1 MDCGPDII
9 LNNDFGPYIILNR
22 DSGPDVTL
30 NIDSAS
36 DIILNKSCGLDVNE
50 ISFGNRSC
58 DVGGTKSGQGFVW
71 KCAID
76 FAGKANEEVDELFHL
91 PSDVLAIKESS
102 DASVAYAVFTKIPL
116 TKEVLFGPFKGQVY
130 RGKNLSPKTTIVEI
144 RDSDGEKVYLDL
156 NDEAGSWLRLVKP
169 ATTPQEANLTV
180 FVEGNEIWCLVHCDT
195 EKDVELC
202 AWYRI
207 MPHWNSSVTT
217 HQDLFYPVV
226 YHHSRKSCNYFVSRF
241 KRQSLEE
248 NDEKKNVKDECQ
260 DPSINSLKSNK
271 SFTFKVKGEV
281 NSMKKENQWSSKVT
295 VPLTDDTSSSGQRNS
310 LSKERHL
317 DITNSSG
324 DENHFDGDLKL
335 SKLSL
340 MLNNSTPMS
349 KLSFSVPNSLPITS
363 TIQVSTENALSE
375 VQYWKTG
382 FLCEVCG
389 ITFNNSTTLQAHR
402 QNYCFNR
409 RSSSLQD
416 VTSDNSS
423 GEVVLSSEDEEIEL
437 KSSPECKNNSS
448 ENSERHLDA
457 EYNDQESNSSNSCQ
471 GTFVKAE
478 NQNTIRKTRT
488 DLQLVN
494 AFLSKTGEQRPL
506 EKIPPK
512 ELDYVLSS
520 FIVNVKKRNGDDYE
534 PDSLR
539 GLLSSVDRYLR
550 KQEYPDAIF
559 GPTGVHFTQTRES
572 LRMKQLQLKS
582 QGKGCLST
590 KHVPLTD
597 SEIDKLFLSRQLG
610 ASSKDS
616 IINTLWFYN
625 SIFFGIR
632 SAKRHYELR
641 WGDILLCQLPNGL
654 EYLEYIDQET
664 KKPKEG
670 VMGNFHIY
678 ANLNCPD
685 RDPIHIY
692 RLYTSHRPECMK
704 KADSPFYL
712 VPNHSKA
719 TYNNSW
725 FKRQPLGEN
734 RLASLMKSMAKNAGL
749 SVEKHFYNIS
759 VRRALISKLQTAI

>member
-349 KLSFSVPNSLPITS
+349 KLSFSVPNSLPI
-363 TIQVSTENALSE
+363 I
-375 VQYWKTG
+375 
-382 FLCEVCG
+382 
-389 ITFNNSTTLQAHR
+389 
-402 QNYCFNR
+402 
-409 RSSSLQD
+409 
-416 VTSDNSS
+416 
-423 GEVVLSSEDEEIEL
+423 VLSSEDEEIEL